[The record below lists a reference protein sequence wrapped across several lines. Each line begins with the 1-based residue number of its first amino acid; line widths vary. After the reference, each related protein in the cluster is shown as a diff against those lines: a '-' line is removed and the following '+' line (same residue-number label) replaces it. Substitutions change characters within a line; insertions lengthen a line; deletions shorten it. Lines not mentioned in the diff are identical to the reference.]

1 MKQLTINILG
11 MSCDHCVGA
20 VTRALQQLEG
30 VQIRNVAI
38 GSASVAY
45 DPDRISP
52 DRMNRAI
59 EDAGYQV
66 QEGSTP

>member
-1 MKQLTINILG
+1 MNISG
-11 MSCDHCVGA
+11 MTCDHCVGA

-52 DRMNRAI
+52 DRMTRAI

-66 QEGSTP
+66 REGSAP

>member
-1 MKQLTINILG
+1 VKQLTMNILG

-30 VQIRNVAI
+30 VQIRSVAI
-38 GSASVAY
+38 GWASVAY
-45 DPDRISP
+45 DPDRMSP
-52 DRMNRAI
+52 ARMSRAI

>member
-1 MKQLTINILG
+1 MKQLTLNISG

-20 VTRALQQLEG
+20 VTRALQQLDG

-52 DRMNRAI
+52 DRMTRAI

>member
-1 MKQLTINILG
+1 VEQLTINILG

-45 DPDRISP
+45 DA
-52 DRMNRAI
+52 DRMSLDRMTRAI